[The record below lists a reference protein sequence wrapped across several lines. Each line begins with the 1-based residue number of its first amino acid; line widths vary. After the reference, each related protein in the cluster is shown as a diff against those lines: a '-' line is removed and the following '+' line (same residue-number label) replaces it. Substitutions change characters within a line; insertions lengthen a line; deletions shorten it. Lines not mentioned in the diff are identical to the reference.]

1 MRDIDGI
8 LIPGGFGERGIDG
21 KILAI
26 EYARTHNVPFLGICL
41 GMQLALIEFARNV
54 LGLKNANSAEFDKDT
69 SEPIIYLIED
79 FIDQNGKSQF
89 RTHNSPMGGTMR
101 LGEYPCHLKKG
112 TKIHTAYKSDTI
124 KERHRHRYEANVKYR
139 EIFEKNGVIISGESN
154 GLIEAIELK
163 NHAWFVAVQFHP
175 EFTSK
180 LQSPNP
186 IILEFIKQV
195 KSLKCAKNE
204 PKR

>member
-26 EYARTHNVPFLGICL
+26 KYARTHNVPFLGICL

-54 LGLKNANSAEFDKDT
+54 LGLKNANSTEFDKET

-101 LGEYPCHLKKG
+101 LGQYPCHLKKS
-112 TKIHTAYKSDTI
+112 TKIHSAYKSEII

-180 LQSPNP
+180 LQNPNP

-195 KSLKCAKNE
+195 KSIKYTKNE
-204 PKR
+204 QS

>member
-1 MRDIDGI
+1 MRNIDGI
-8 LIPGGFGERGIDG
+8 LVPGGFGERGIDG

-54 LGLKNANSAEFDKDT
+54 LGLKNANSAEFDKGT
-69 SEPIIYLIED
+69 EEPIIYLIED
-79 FIDQNGKSQF
+79 FIDQNGKNQF

-101 LGEYPCHLKKG
+101 LGEYPCNLKIG
-112 TKIHTAYKSDTI
+112 TKIHSAYNSDTI

-139 EIFEKNGVIISGESN
+139 EIFEKNGVVISGESN

-186 IILEFIKQV
+186 IILEFIKQT
-195 KSLKCAKNE
+195 KALKCDKNE
-204 PKR
+204 